1 MVLDILDRAVHQ
13 AHQRVVTE
21 DNSRDTHLLHK
32 LGMECRHLQTADKG
46 TECLHPVRR
55 AVSIR
60 NERESE

>member
-1 MVLDILDRAVHQ
+1 MVLNILDRAVHQ
-13 AHQRVVTE
+13 AHQRVLTE
-21 DNSRDTHLLHK
+21 ANSKDTHLLHK

-46 TECLHPVRR
+46 IECLHPVRR